1 MIVTLLVLGAV
12 LLSILGI
19 VALSIAP
26 RRMFALDDSS
36 IHTPAQLDAAM
47 SIQRTMHI
55 AELQRRTTD
64 TCYLSYALLGL
75 AFLMQMVALAVDHLA
90 HLSIAVIGGRLIDL
104 REQLPCCLIGR
115 VRRHSLS
122 GAYNTFLL
130 RPAVE
135 SSRQDLWEPVT

>member
-36 IHTPAQLDAAM
+36 VHTPAQLDAAM

-90 HLSIAVIGGRLIDL
+90 HLSIAVIGMVPAFFIVVSARAS
-104 REQLPCCLIGR
+104 
-115 VRRHSLS
+115 RRHYAKRQLDT
-122 GAYNTFLL
+122 YL
-130 RPAVE
+130 R
-135 SSRQDLWEPVT
+135 SRP